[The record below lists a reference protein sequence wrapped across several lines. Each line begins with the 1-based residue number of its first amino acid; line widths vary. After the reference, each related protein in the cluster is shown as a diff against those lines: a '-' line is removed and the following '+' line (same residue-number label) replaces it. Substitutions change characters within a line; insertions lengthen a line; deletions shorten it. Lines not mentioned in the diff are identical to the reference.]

1 MYYKVSKSNLSFNEA
16 IEAFKNKS
24 VIRNGIYGNKYDPS
38 NVKIED
44 LKFSFNEIQS
54 NDWNIIVSDDEMNE
68 KLEEIRDIMHEINL
82 DLDSRF
88 YDESRMDINSY
99 WILFENQFL
108 TGADNLQY
116 DVMKWFYYNRY
127 NKTEN
132 T

>member
-16 IEAFKNKS
+16 IEAFKNKN
-24 VIRNGIYGNKYDPS
+24 VIRNGIDGNKYDPS

-54 NDWNIIVSDDEMNE
+54 NDWNILVRDNEMN
-68 KLEEIRDIMHEINL
+68 LNI
-82 DLDSRF
+82 DSRF
-88 YDESRMDINSY
+88 YDESRMDINDY
-99 WILFENQFL
+99 WYLFENQFL

-116 DVMKWFYYNRY
+116 NIMKWFYYNRY